1 MYKVNPMKKIIV
13 LFLLLLT
20 LTGCGQR
27 KPPVLYV
34 QVEDLKNNS
43 VLTQAL
49 TSSGHQK
56 EISSFSADDTL
67 VYRVSPES
75 LHSDIVDGKVRNT
88 VSNLTILDED
98 DQPVQDALL
107 EDIAEVTAASI
118 DHDIM
123 EFEIW
128 NVGTHYYSFIKLN
141 VNWSDPCELYEY
153 HPGSHS
159 IHLIGAWDNV
169 NLLSMALPE

>member
-49 TSSGHQK
+49 TSSGSKK
-56 EISSFSADDTL
+56 EISSLPADDAQ
-67 VYRVSPES
+67 VYQVSPGS
-75 LHSDIVDGKVRNT
+75 LHSNIVNGKVRNT
-88 VSNLTILDED
+88 VFDLTILDSEAR
-98 DQPVQDALL
+98 PVQDALL

-128 NVGTHYYSFIKLN
+128 KVGTHYYSFIKLN

-153 HPGSHS
+153 HPDSHS
-159 IHLIGAWDNV
+159 IHLIGEWDNV